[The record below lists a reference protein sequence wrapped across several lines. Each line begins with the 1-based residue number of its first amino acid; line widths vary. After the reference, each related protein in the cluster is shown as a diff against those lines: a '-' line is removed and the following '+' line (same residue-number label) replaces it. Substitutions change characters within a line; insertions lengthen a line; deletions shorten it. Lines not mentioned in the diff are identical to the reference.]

1 MASSSSSAELA
12 WPPHGAV
19 ARGRARLPPS
29 KSLTHRA
36 YAIALLSRQPT
47 AVERPLEAED
57 TALFLAALEA
67 LGYAVERER
76 ERVTIAAL
84 VAQPQAAELDCG
96 NAGTLFRFLV
106 ALTATL
112 PGRWRIDGSPRL
124 RQRPIAPLV
133 EALRALGATIDFE
146 ERDGCA
152 PLVVRGGTLAGGSV
166 RLDASES
173 SQYLSA
179 LLLAGQRAAA
189 PIEIEVERLVSAP
202 YVELTAELLAA
213 HGGTVERPAEGRFV
227 TRPSALAGGA
237 IAIEPDLSAA
247 AYPAA
252 AAALTGG
259 EIALVGVSMTSK
271 QGDRRFLELLE
282 RMGATVEQVGPDVR
296 VVAPVSGESSLRAVD
311 ADLVDIPDQVPT
323 LAALAPFAAGTTRIT
338 NVAHLRHKESDRLT
352 AMTTELRRA
361 GAEVVESADALE
373 IPGVWSAREPPGPSI
388 PDWRV
393 EIDPHGD
400 HRIAMAMALVGL
412 RRPNLSIRDPRVVA
426 KSWPDFWRELELWTA
441 PAAPAVGARSEPRA

>member
-1 MASSSSSAELA
+1 MASSSISADLA

-19 ARGRARLPPS
+19 ARGRAHLPPS

-36 YAIALLSRQPT
+36 YAIALLARDPT
-47 AVERPLEAED
+47 VIERPLEAED

-76 ERVTIAAL
+76 ERVTIAPLA
-84 VAQPQAAELDCG
+84 ARPRSAELDCG

-106 ALTATL
+106 ALTSTL
-112 PGRWRIDGSPRL
+112 PGRWRLDGTPRL

-133 EALRALGATIDFE
+133 TALRALGARIDYL

-152 PLVVRGGTLAGGSV
+152 PLTVHGGTLGGGRV

-202 YVELTAELLAA
+202 YVELTAALLAA
-213 HGGTVERPAEGRFV
+213 HGGTVARPAPGHFV

-252 AAALTGG
+252 SAALTGG
-259 EIALVGVSMTSK
+259 DIALVGVSMTSK
-271 QGDRRFLELLE
+271 QGDRRFLELLAE
-282 RMGATVEQVGPDVR
+282 MGATVEQVGPDVR
-296 VVAPVSGESSLRAVD
+296 VAAPVSGQGALRAVD
-311 ADLVDIPDQVPT
+311 ADLADIPDQVPT
-323 LAALAPFAAGTTRIT
+323 LAALAPFSAGTTRIT
-338 NVAHLRHKESDRLT
+338 NVAHLRHKESDRLGART
-352 AMTTELRRA
+352 EELRRA
-361 GAEVVESADALE
+361 GADVVESADALE
-373 IPGVWSAREPPGPSI
+373 IPGVWAEREPPSTG
-388 PDWRV
+388 V
-393 EIDPHGD
+393 QIDPHGD

-412 RRPNLSIRDPRVVA
+412 RRPNLSIRDPQVVA
-426 KSWPDFWRELELWTA
+426 KSWPDYWRELELWTA
-441 PAAPAVGARSEPRA
+441 PAATPVNGTAEPRV